1 MPTLQGVAF
10 NVFERNF
17 WKDFRIFGVYV
28 LFNFVFVYV
37 CSWFYLQGYGQIRSF
52 CSAVA
57 GHSRQKKKKEKKN
70 RGDEY
75 V

>member
-1 MPTLQGVAF
+1 MHFRQGVGF

-17 WKDFRIFGVYV
+17 WKDFWIFGAYV

-37 CSWFYLQGYGQIRSF
+37 CSWFYLQGYRQIRSLR
-52 CSAVA
+52 SAA
-57 GHSRQKKKKEKKN
+57 AAQKKKEKKN
-70 RGDEY
+70 RSDQY